1 MERGNRIHQVLSD
14 VTDAQGVDAAVSR
27 ALRTGL
33 FPWEEAERISRAVHA
48 VVAHPSLSQ
57 YYAAPWQGE
66 AERELKTAQGK
77 VLRPDRVCI
86 DGDRAVVLDY
96 KTGAPRAEHSAQ
108 VAEYALVLQNMGYKV
123 EKCLLI
129 YLNDD
134 KIEVQ
139 AC

>member
-1 MERGNRIHQVLSD
+1 M
-14 VTDAQGVDAAVSR
+14 
-27 ALRTGL
+27 
-33 FPWEEAERISRAVHA
+33 
-48 VVAHPSLSQ
+48 
-57 YYAAPWQGE
+57 
-66 AERELKTAQGK
+66 
-77 VLRPDRVCI
+77 RPDRVCI